1 MWAKLDYEPEL
12 DQGPQPPTKRD
23 QDNLTKI
30 PKRNKTLSDMIEE
43 DMAINPA
50 KEITITEEIAQAN
63 EKMSVEILDD
73 LTDKGEPVKK
83 TGKQVG
89 EGF

>member
-1 MWAKLDYEPEL
+1 
-12 DQGPQPPTKRD
+12 
-23 QDNLTKI
+23 
-30 PKRNKTLSDMIEE
+30 
-43 DMAINPA
+43 MAINPA